1 MKPTIITPCTDTD
14 TTFQFW
20 SGGWYETSIR
30 HTPEA
35 QALMAL
41 AKKCINDGENV
52 PDVIR
57 RLEEAGFKVIR
68 SDNPLD
74 GI

>member
-1 MKPTIITPCTDTD
+1 
-14 TTFQFW
+14 
-20 SGGWYETSIR
+20 
-30 HTPEA
+30 
-35 QALMAL
+35 MAL